1 MTYSLENGL
10 FQWEDGR
17 RVLESLRDDLAE
29 RRRADR
35 VIAAVHDELRRQIGA
50 TFRAVELAEL
60 YAQGTDPYVTIAQ
73 DSAPGLQTDPQ
84 SLVDAAFWLYLRKAG
99 DFAGG
104 RELIR

>member
-1 MTYSLENGL
+1 MSYSLENGL

-17 RVLESLRDDLAE
+17 RVLDGLGDAAE

-35 VIAAVHDELRRQIGA
+35 AVAAVDEELRRRIGA
-50 TFRAVELAEL
+50 TFRAAELAEL
-60 YAQGTDPYVTIAQ
+60 YAQGTDPYIRIAQ

-84 SLVDAAFWLYLRKAG
+84 SLVDAAFWIYLRRAG